1 MKFTETKIHGVFV
14 IELEKHEDDR
24 GWFARAW
31 CCEEFAAHGLPTD
44 LAQTN
49 LSHNAQRGTVRG
61 MHFQTAPHAEAKL
74 VRCVAGAV
82 HDIALDLRPES
93 PTFKQSVATELSAD
107 NGRAVFL
114 PEGIAHGFQTL
125 TDDATLFYQMSAP
138 YAPEFARGV
147 RWDDAAFQIEWPIA
161 EAIVCEHDLA
171 FPIFTE

>member
-1 MKFTETKIHGVFV
+1 MKFNETKINGVFV
-14 IELEKHEDDR
+14 IELKKHADER

-31 CCEEFAAHGLPTD
+31 CREEFAAHGLPTD

-49 LSHNAQRGTVRG
+49 LSHNTQRGTVRG

-74 VRCVAGAV
+74 VRCIAGAV

-93 PTFKQSVATELSAD
+93 PTFKQSVVTELSAA

-138 YAPEFARGV
+138 YVPESARGV
-147 RWDDAAFQIEWPIA
+147 RWDDAAFKIEWPIA
-161 EAIVCEHDLA
+161 EAIVCERDAA
-171 FPIFTE
+171 FTNFTE

>member
-31 CCEEFAAHGLPTD
+31 CCEEFTAHGLPTD

-49 LSHNAQRGTVRG
+49 LSHNAQRGIVRG

-161 EAIVCEHDLA
+161 EAIVCERDLV
-171 FPIFTE
+171 FPEFTE

>member
-31 CCEEFAAHGLPTD
+31 CCEEFAVHGLPTD

>member
-31 CCEEFAAHGLPTD
+31 CCEEFTAHGLPTD

-49 LSHNAQRGTVRG
+49 LSHNAQRGIVRG

>member
-125 TDDATLFYQMSAP
+125 TDDATLFYQMGAP

-161 EAIVCEHDLA
+161 EAIVCERDAA
-171 FPIFTE
+171 FPDFTE

>member
-1 MKFTETKIHGVFV
+1 MKFTETKIYGVFV

-31 CCEEFAAHGLPTD
+31 CCEEFTAHGLPTD

-147 RWDDAAFQIEWPIA
+147 RSDDAAFKIEWPIA
-161 EAIVCEHDLA
+161 DALVCERDLA